1 MRFCTCLMKQ
11 TGLCQWSNKV
21 GWAFRL
27 LTKSAPHSCLRED
40 LAFRKVRRLVGIL
53 RSARKSYW
61 FGLVAAHTS

>member
-27 LTKSAPHSCLRED
+27 LTISAPHSCLREY
-40 LAFRKVRRLVGIL
+40 LAFVKSKKAVIGI
-53 RSARKSYW
+53 
-61 FGLVAAHTS
+61 